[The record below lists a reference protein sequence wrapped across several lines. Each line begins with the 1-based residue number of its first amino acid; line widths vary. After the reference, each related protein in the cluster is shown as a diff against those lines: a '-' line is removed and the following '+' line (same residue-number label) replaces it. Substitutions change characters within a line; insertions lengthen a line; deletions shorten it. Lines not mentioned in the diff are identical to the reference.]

1 MFFKFLNESG
11 HFIVES
17 KNYVSHIILDIIS
30 SYKTE
35 TPLVSFK
42 QGDIIFLKI
51 SLIVPHHESLNKRN
65 ADITFENFVA
75 T

>member
-1 MFFKFLNESG
+1 MISDKLVYN
-11 HFIVES
+11 FIISS
-17 KNYVSHIILDIIS
+17 KNDIRCFFHDIIS
-30 SYKTE
+30 SCNPE
-35 TPLVSFK
+35 TPFLIFK

-51 SLIVPHHESLNKRN
+51 SLIVLHHESLNKRN